1 MGCDIHLY
9 LEKRNKLGK
18 WENSEYT
25 KNGLHYIWRC
35 YPLFARMANV
45 RNYWD
50 LDHMPVRGFPINASI
65 DVKKAFFS
73 EIVSTVKYDK
83 LEKEDFPINCVKYEN
98 AIRYL
103 SEDKHINPFYIADNG
118 DLFML
123 DKDYVLGKMLIPN
136 KVTLGNIYITDDDYH
151 SANCLT
157 YEEYAK
163 CLYETLKE
171 ESINQTGWTDLLR
184 KMEEYKKEGT
194 ECRIVF
200 WFDN

>member
-9 LEKRNKLGK
+9 LEKRNKLWK

-25 KNGLHYIWRC
+25 KNELRLWRS
-35 YPLFARMANV
+35 YPMFARMANV

-50 LDHMPVRGFPINASI
+50 LDHRPVRGFPINASI

-83 LEKEDFPINCVKYEN
+83 LEEEEFPINCVKYEN
-98 AIRYL
+98 AIRLL
-103 SEDKHINPFYIADNG
+103 SEDKYIKPFYIADNG

-136 KVTLGNIYITDDDYH
+136 KATLGNIYITDPDYH

-163 CLYETLKE
+163 CLYETLE
-171 ESINQTGWTDLLR
+171 EEFISQTGWTELLR